1 MVIPQRSWGKRN
13 VQHDWC
19 PGSSHKDVEKK
30 EWTSN
35 IELGGRSGCTIRI
48 LLGRLILM
56 RWSRYSASCMLFR
69 SDHLQHENN
78 YLVGWSFC
86 WSAGFL
92 RRRGHRKGWEN
103 LPHSGQV
110 RVVFN
115 LWSHKGTDFFITW
128 RERDIYL
135 CPYWSKF
142 IEIYDLVLFS
152 WNNSA
157 IPKYQLP
164 CTSWWVWTL
173 LWQNLSHSCRNNDG
187 NLEEDE
193 FIKVTFN
200 KSSWKISFFH
210 VPWRAAW
217 RTRSCWICWTP
228 LEWNN
233 HSTNH

>member
-1 MVIPQRSWGKRN
+1 MKAIIWLAENQSF
-13 VQHDWC
+13 HL
-19 PGSSHKDVEKK
+19 SS
-30 EWTSN
+30 
-35 IELGGRSGCTIRI
+35 
-48 LLGRLILM
+48 
-56 RWSRYSASCMLFR
+56 
-69 SDHLQHENN
+69 
-78 YLVGWSFC
+78 
-86 WSAGFL
+86 GFL

-164 CTSWWVWTL
+164 CTSWWVWTFFWPSL
-173 LWQNLSHSCRNNDG
+173 FHSCRNNDG

-193 FIKVTFN
+193 FIKVTFDQ
-200 KSSWKISFFH
+200 SSWKVSFFH
-210 VPWRAAW
+210 VPLFLEGLPGGRGAVGFAERPWSEITIRQITKA
-217 RTRSCWICWTP
+217 TKEI
-228 LEWNN
+228 LEW
-233 HSTNH
+233 HSLDWRCIRYCRPKLTALFGLKSNKSLRFIRIRLLNVKSTAGGLPTSA